1 MTVREQGSSNKLFYY
16 TRTGPFST
24 FNMRKEIVLK
34 QPVQVETWTLCVEEV
49 LKVFPEFAVRPVIKD
64 NRVFYE
70 ENHAAAPVYRRAR
83 TRAFGTE
90 DTNGYL
96 FYHLADQR
104 RILISFFHGL
114 CDAVGMELFLD
125 CVLYLYG
132 KKSGFL
138 QAEDTIPEIY
148 ARRLEADCP
157 VSLAQL
163 SDEELDP
170 YGFLARTSDPS
181 PNRTPAEGEAFFIPR
196 QEDLVHSAK
205 VHVYS
210 VHLETGEILALSKKM
225 GVSLTALLI
234 PLFGQAIARSCRAQ
248 EETVRIMLP
257 VNLRPIYGV
266 QTMVNFSDGISF
278 SLDGAMRRESI
289 AVQAGQ
295 CLKQLKAR
303 ASRECFDPVLSDN
316 VKTVQAFERG
326 DTLAEQV
333 EPEPL
338 VSPERGKHPPFTC
351 VLTYPRGMREFS
363 FLSEISYC
371 CAASTSLT
379 AVVYAWQ
386 KHMTVRCIQKSDSD
400 AIVKAL
406 AICLEEAGIGA
417 RICDEGC
424 MSGDVLLMS
433 RIAKR

>member
-1 MTVREQGSSNKLFYY
+1 
-16 TRTGPFST
+16 
-24 FNMRKEIVLK
+24 
-34 QPVQVETWTLCVEEV
+34 
-49 LKVFPEFAVRPVIKD
+49 
-64 NRVFYE
+64 
-70 ENHAAAPVYRRAR
+70 
-83 TRAFGTE
+83 
-90 DTNGYL
+90 
-96 FYHLADQR
+96 
-104 RILISFFHGL
+104 
-114 CDAVGMELFLD
+114 
-125 CVLYLYG
+125 
-132 KKSGFL
+132 
-138 QAEDTIPEIY
+138 
-148 ARRLEADCP
+148 
-157 VSLAQL
+157 
-163 SDEELDP
+163 
-170 YGFLARTSDPS
+170 
-181 PNRTPAEGEAFFIPR
+181 
-196 QEDLVHSAK
+196 
-205 VHVYS
+205 
-210 VHLETGEILALSKKM
+210 
-225 GVSLTALLI
+225 
-234 PLFGQAIARSCRAQ
+234 
-248 EETVRIMLP
+248 
-257 VNLRPIYGV
+257 
-266 QTMVNFSDGISF
+266 
-278 SLDGAMRRESI
+278 MRRESI

-303 ASRECFDPVLSDN
+303 VSRECFDPVLSDN